1 MKFLR
6 AAVEQVVKLFVTDW
20 TQTAGI
26 AAILVFGFVASR
38 QLHALPVG
46 FLIALM
52 LAAHLV
58 FTTLNEARRGS
69 QQ

>member
-1 MKFLR
+1 LSLLR
-6 AAVEQVVKLFVTDW
+6 GAVGQVVSLFVTDW

-38 QLHALPVG
+38 QLHVLPVG

-58 FTTLNEARRGS
+58 FTTLNEARRRS